1 MKLYVKAFSTYRGD
15 LNKFDVKKELKQR
28 YKRDTRRQ
36 DRFIHLALYGALQLK
51 ERVDISMDDE
61 LYITSGVGNIDVVQK
76 ANTSVNEEKDYLKPF
91 DFINLLGNTTSYHV
105 ATALGM
111 KGKNIFQISN
121 NFTFINSLISIY
133 ASLNISKKEAVL
145 GSVDLVST
153 PDEIIKR
160 VLGLEKNRDVM
171 SGVNYQKISL
181 NPENAIATVE
191 FDSNIYSKEDIE
203 SVVSKAESRVVFSN
217 EDGYFETQASYYIN
231 RAIEQKENLL
241 YIEYYKEGYKTILVN
256 VSEV

>member
-15 LNKFDVKKELKQR
+15 LNTFDVKKELKQR

-36 DRFIHLALYGALQLK
+36 DKFIHLALYGALLLK
-51 ERVDISMDDE
+51 DKVDIGMDNE

-76 ANTSVNEEKDYLKPF
+76 ANTSVNEEKSYLKPF
-91 DFINLLGNTTSYHV
+91 DFINLLGNTTSYYV

-133 ASLNISKKEAVL
+133 ASLHISKKEALL

-160 VLGLEKNRDVM
+160 VLGLEKSRDVM
-171 SGVNYQKISL
+171 SGVNYQKLSL
-181 NPENAIATVE
+181 SPDNSIASVE
-191 FDSNIYSKEDIE
+191 FDSEIYSKKEID
-203 SVVSKAESRVVFSN
+203 SVVSKADVRVIFSN
-217 EDGYFETQASYYIN
+217 EGEYFETQASYYLN

-241 YIEYYKEGYKTILVN
+241 YVECYKECYKTILVN
-256 VSEV
+256 VSEI

>member
-15 LNKFDVKKELKQR
+15 LNTFDVKKELKQK

-36 DRFIHLALYGALQLK
+36 DKFIHLALYGALRLK
-51 ERVDISMDDE
+51 DKVDIGMNDE

-105 ATALGM
+105 ATALDM

-133 ASLNISKKEAVL
+133 ASLNISKKEAIL

-160 VLGLEKNRDVM
+160 VLGLEKSRDVM
-171 SGVNYQKISL
+171 SGVNYQKLSL
-181 NPENAIATVE
+181 TPSNAIATVE
-191 FDSNIYSKEDIE
+191 FDSEIYSKEEIDRA
-203 SVVSKAESRVVFSN
+203 VSKAESRVVFSN
-217 EDGYFETQASYYIN
+217 KGEYFETQASYYLN

-241 YIEYYKEGYKTILVN
+241 YIECYKDDYKTMLVN
-256 VSEV
+256 ISEI